1 MAKRDY
7 YEVLSVERTAD
18 AVMIKKAYRRL
29 AIEYHPDKNPG
40 DTEAEERFK
49 EAAEAYAVLS
59 DERQRERYDR
69 FGHAGLSGGAGGH
82 GGFNP
87 ESFAD
92 FHDILGDFFGM
103 GDLFGGGGRR
113 QRGRPRGADL
123 RYDLTIDLE
132 QAVQGARVDLRIPR
146 RESCQTCEGS
156 GAGSADGWR
165 TCESCGGRGQVAFQQ
180 GFFTIAKTCS
190 SCRGGGKTLVDP
202 CGDCRG
208 EGTIRQEAEVTVAI
222 PAGVDNGVRLRLSEE
237 GEAVGG
243 GMRGDLYVHLTVR
256 EHALFSREDQNL
268 RCRARL
274 TISQASLG
282 ATLQVPTLEG
292 EQELEV
298 PAGTQTGTE
307 FSLRGLGVPS
317 LRGGRRG
324 DQIVEV
330 VVVTPRKIS
339 DEQRELFRQLA
350 ELEGEPVDEKG
361 GIFGKVREFFH

>member
-18 AVMIKKAYRRL
+18 TVVIKKAYRRL
-29 AIEYHPDKNPG
+29 AVEFHPDKNPG
-40 DTEAEERFK
+40 DAAAEDRFK
-49 EAAEAYAVLS
+49 EAAEAYSVLS
-59 DERQRERYDR
+59 DEQQRARYDR
-69 FGHAGLSGGAGGH
+69 FGHAGMGAGA

-87 ESFAD
+87 DSFAD

-103 GDLFGGGGRR
+103 DDLFGGGGRR
-113 QRGRPRGADL
+113 SRGRPRGADL

-132 QAVQGARVDLRIPR
+132 EAVQGARVDLRIPR
-146 RESCQTCEGS
+146 RESCETCAGS
-156 GAGSADGWR
+156 GAASADGWR
-165 TCESCGGRGQVAFQQ
+165 TCEPCGGRGQVAFQQ
-180 GFFTIAKTCS
+180 GFFTIARTCS
-190 SCRGGGKTLVDP
+190 SCRGLGKTLIDP
-202 CGDCRG
+202 CGDCHG
-208 EGTIRQEAEVTVAI
+208 EGTIRKESEVTVAI
-222 PAGVDNGVRLRLSEE
+222 PAGVDDGVRLRLTEE

-243 GMRGDLYVHLTVR
+243 GMRGDLYVHLSVR

-274 TISQASLG
+274 TISQATLG

-292 EQELEV
+292 ERELEV

-307 FSLRGLGVPS
+307 FLLRGLGAPS

-330 VVVTPRKIS
+330 AVVTPRKVS

-350 ELEGEPVDEKG
+350 ELEGEPVDEKD
-361 GIFGKVREFFH
+361 GIFEKVRDFFH